1 MTTLTDEIACR
12 RTFAI
17 ISHPDAGKTTLTEKL
32 LLFGGAIQLA
42 GEVKARGDRRRARS
56 DWMAIER
63 ERGISVS
70 SAVMT
75 FEHDGLTFNLLD
87 TPGHQDFSE
96 DTYRTLTAVDS
107 AVMVLDAA
115 KGIEEQTRKLFEV
128 CRLRDVPILTFVNKL
143 DRESR
148 DPFDLLDEIEQ
159 SLALDVTPASW
170 PIGMGRDFLGTY
182 DLFAN
187 ALLLFERN
195 AHDRVVE
202 PVRCSGLDDPELL
215 RRLPKAAVAKLREEV
230 EMARGLCPPF
240 DPRAFREGHLT
251 PVFFGSALNN
261 FGVRELLHGV
271 AELAPAPRPQPAL
284 GADGPQPILPDE
296 PDVAGFVFKVQA
308 NVDPQ
313 HRDRVA
319 FVRLASG
326 RFTRGM
332 KLKNIR
338 TGRVMSVQSPV
349 FFLARERNLAE
360 EAWPGDIIG
369 IPNHGSLRIGDT
381 LTEGAAIRVTGIPS
395 FAPEILR
402 RVHLDDPMKS
412 KHLRHALEQ
421 LAEEGVT
428 RVFKPASGGDW
439 IVGVVGALQLDVL
452 AARLQAEYGLATRL
466 DGAPYQAARWLE
478 ADDPAEMERFRLRN
492 PSASAEDHDGVPVF
506 LARNAWDLRT
516 TIEEWPKLRFR
527 ETREQS

>member
-1 MTTLTDEIACR
+1 MSTLTDEILRR

-42 GEVKARGDRRRARS
+42 GEVKARGERRRVRS
-56 DWMAIER
+56 DWMAVER

-70 SAVMT
+70 SAVMS
-75 FEHDGLTFNLLD
+75 FEHEGLAFNLLD

-128 CRLRDVPILTFVNKL
+128 CRLRDVPIITFVNKL
-143 DRESR
+143 DREGR

-159 SLALDVTPASW
+159 TLALDVTPASW

-182 DLFAN
+182 DLFAD
-187 ALLLFERN
+187 ALLSFERGV
-195 AHDRVVE
+195 HDRVTE
-202 PVRCSGLDDPELL
+202 PVRCNGLDDPKLPRLL
-215 RRLPKAAVAKLREEV
+215 PQEALARLREEV
-230 EMARGLCPPF
+230 EMARGLCPSF
-240 DPRAFREGHLT
+240 DLASYRAGHLT
-251 PVFFGSALNN
+251 TVFFGSALNN
-261 FGVRELLHGV
+261 FGVRELLRGV
-271 AELAPAPRPQPAL
+271 AEMAPPPRPQPAEPRPISPEE
-284 GADGPQPILPDE
+284 PQ
-296 PDVAGFVFKVQA
+296 VAGFVFKVQA
-308 NVDPQ
+308 NIDPQ
-313 HRDRVA
+313 HRDRIA
-319 FVRLASG
+319 FVRIASG
-326 RFTRGM
+326 RFQRGM
-332 KLKNIR
+332 KLKSIR
-338 TGRVMSVQSPV
+338 TGRVMSVQAPV

-381 LTEGAAIRVTGIPS
+381 LTEGEPVRVTGIPN

-402 RVHLDDPMKS
+402 RVKVDDPMKS
-412 KHLRHALEQ
+412 KHLKHALGQ

-428 RVFKPASGGDW
+428 RVFKPANGGDW
-439 IVGVVGALQLDVL
+439 IIGVVGGLQLDVL
-452 AARLQAEYGLATRL
+452 TARLAAEYDLKTRL
-466 DGAPYQAARWLE
+466 DGAPYQAARWLDAE
-478 ADDPAEMERFRLRN
+478 AGELERFRARN

-506 LARNAWDLRT
+506 LARSAWDLRT
-516 TIEEWPKLRFR
+516 TIEEWPGIRFK
-527 ETREQS
+527 ETREQQ

>member
-1 MTTLTDEIACR
+1 
-12 RTFAI
+12 
-17 ISHPDAGKTTLTEKL
+17 
-32 LLFGGAIQLA
+32 
-42 GEVKARGDRRRARS
+42 
-56 DWMAIER
+56 
-63 ERGISVS
+63 
-70 SAVMT
+70 
-75 FEHDGLTFNLLD
+75 
-87 TPGHQDFSE
+87 
-96 DTYRTLTAVDS
+96 
-107 AVMVLDAA
+107 
-115 KGIEEQTRKLFEV
+115 
-128 CRLRDVPILTFVNKL
+128 
-143 DRESR
+143 
-148 DPFDLLDEIEQ
+148 
-159 SLALDVTPASW
+159 
-170 PIGMGRDFLGTY
+170 
-182 DLFAN
+182 
-187 ALLLFERN
+187 
-195 AHDRVVE
+195 
-202 PVRCSGLDDPELL
+202 L
-215 RRLPKAAVAKLREEV
+215 RRLPKAAVAKLRDEV
-230 EMARGLCPPF
+230 EMARGLCPLF
-240 DPRAFREGHLT
+240 DSQAFREGHLT

-271 AELAPAPRPQPAL
+271 AELAPPPRPQPAL
-284 GADGPQPILPDE
+284 GADGPHPVLPEE

-381 LTEGAAIRVTGIPS
+381 LTEGAEIRVIGIPS

-439 IVGVVGALQLDVL
+439 IVGVVGALQLEVL
-452 AARLQAEYGLATRL
+452 AARIKSEYDLGVRFE
-466 DGAPYQAARWLE
+466 GAPYETARWIEGAAGEVDRFIE
-478 ADDPAEMERFRLRN
+478 ANR
-492 PSASAEDHDGVPVF
+492 SALAEDHDQAPVY
-506 LARNAWDLRT
+506 LARNAWDLNT
-516 TIEEWPKLRFR
+516 TIRDWPALRFTA
-527 ETREQS
+527 TREQAQGA